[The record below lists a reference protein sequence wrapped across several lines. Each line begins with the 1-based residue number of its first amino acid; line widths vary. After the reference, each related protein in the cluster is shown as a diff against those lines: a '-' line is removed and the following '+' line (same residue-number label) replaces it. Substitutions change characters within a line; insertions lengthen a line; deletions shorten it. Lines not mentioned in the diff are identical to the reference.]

1 MLPEDIQKKIQE
13 IRVVGNFEEKYNSP
27 DDEQVLQT
35 ILAEQNM
42 SIPSGNHTADWSS
55 VKQVLD
61 QKKQELKKRSEE
73 YFESGFW

>member
-1 MLPEDIQKKIQE
+1 MLPEDIQKKLQE

-42 SIPSGNHTADWSS
+42 AIPSGNHTADWSS
-55 VKQVLD
+55 VEQVLD
-61 QKKQELKKRSEE
+61 QKKQDLKKRSEE
-73 YFESGFW
+73 YFESGSW